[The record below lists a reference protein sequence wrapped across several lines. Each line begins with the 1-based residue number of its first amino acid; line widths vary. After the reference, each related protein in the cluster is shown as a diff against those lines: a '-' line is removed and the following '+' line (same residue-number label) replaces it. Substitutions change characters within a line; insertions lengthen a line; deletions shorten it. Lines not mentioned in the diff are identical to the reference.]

1 MFLYLIVDELF
12 LLFSKMCCRPLF
24 KFISFSI
31 IFALCFWD
39 FPICHPFLLYL
50 EFYFF
55 NRISFFFSF
64 SPSLFLLFF
73 PCLSVFYLSRYFFG
87 TQVYSAVETVICIPI
102 RDYERTGPSGF
113 LTSVVIRTI
122 KKYFL
127 IFPYVL

>member
-1 MFLYLIVDELF
+1 MLTSFSCFFPKCVVAHNSNLFPFQLFLPSVSGICRSVILSYYILSSIFLIVFPSFSLF
-12 LLFSKMCCRPLF
+12 LS
-24 KFISFSI
+24 
-31 IFALCFWD
+31 
-39 FPICHPFLLYL
+39 PF
-50 EFYFF
+50 
-55 NRISFFFSF
+55 
-64 SPSLFLLFF
+64 FLLFF